1 MREVARES
9 GVSLST
15 VQWWVCRAGKERLD
29 RVDWED
35 RPRGRRRAVNRTS
48 VKMEIAVVAVRKE
61 LKTRSVLGEYGAEA
75 VRGAL
80 AERGEGASIPSVRTI
95 GRILERHGL
104 VDNRQRRRRPAPPT
118 GWYLPEVA
126 REQAELDS
134 FDIIEGLSARGE
146 GFEVLN
152 VVSLHGGLVG
162 FWPMP
167 IMRAKTILPAM
178 LEHWRKVGLPAYA
191 QFDNDMRFQ
200 GPHNR
205 PGLLGRI
212 LRACL
217 ALAVTPVFVVPR
229 ETGFQAAIEN
239 YNGQW
244 QAKVWSRFTFRSL
257 TDVQRQSARYVTAHR
272 ARRHPRI
279 EGAPERRP
287 FPQDWRLDLQLP
299 PKGVIIFMRRTTATG
314 AVTILERSSTVDPH
328 WVHRLVRC
336 ELDLTHGRLRFYAL
350 RRRAP
355 HDQRLLSQI
364 PYHQQKRTF
373 YE

>member
-1 MREVARES
+1 MREVARAS

-15 VQWWVCRAGKERLD
+15 VQWWVGRAGNNRLD

-35 RPRGRRRAVNRTS
+35 RPRGCRRAVNRTLS
-48 VKMEIAVVAVRKE
+48 EMEEVVVAVRE
-61 LKTRSVLGEYGAEA
+61 ALKAKSVLGEYGAEA
-75 VRGAL
+75 VREAL
-80 AERGEGASIPSVRTI
+80 TEPGDGASIPSVRTI
-95 GRILERHGL
+95 GRILERHGVL
-104 VDNRQRRRRPAPPT
+104 DVRSRRRFPAPPA

-126 REQAELDS
+126 HGRAELDS
-134 FDIIEGLSARGE
+134 FDIIEGLSVHGQ

-152 VVSLHGGLVG
+152 VVSLHGGLVAS
-162 FWPMP
+162 WAMAC
-167 IMRAKTILPAM
+167 MRAKTILPAL
-178 LEHWRKVGLPAYA
+178 LEHWRAVGLPAYA

-200 GPHNR
+200 GPHNH
-205 PGLLGRI
+205 PGLLSRI
-212 LRACL
+212 VRACL
-217 ALAVTPVFVVPR
+217 SLGVTPVFAPPR

-257 TDVQRQSARYVTAHR
+257 AQVQRQSARYVLAHR

-279 EGAPERRP
+279 EAAPERRP
-287 FPQDWRLDLQLP
+287 FPPDAPLDLQLP
-299 PKGVIIFMRRTTATG
+299 PKGLIIFIRRTAATG
-314 AVTILERSSTVDPH
+314 AVTLLERPYTVDAH

-336 ELDLTHGRLRFYAL
+336 ELDLTQGVLRFYAL

-355 HDQRLLSQI
+355 DDQALLSQI
-364 PYHQQKRTF
+364 PYHHAEKGF

>member
-1 MREVARES
+1 MREVARAS

-15 VQWWVCRAGKERLD
+15 VQWWVGRAGSERLD

-35 RPRGRRRAVNRTS
+35 RRRRCSRAVNRTAS
-48 VKMEIAVVAVRKE
+48 KMEARVLTMRETLRRESA
-61 LKTRSVLGEYGAEA
+61 LGEYGAKA
-75 VRGAL
+75 VREAL
-80 AERGEGASIPSVRTI
+80 MARKGRALIPSVRTI
-95 GRILERHGL
+95 GRIFERHGVL
-104 VDNRQRRRRPAPPT
+104 DGRVRRRTAPPPV

-126 REQAELDS
+126 QALGELDS
-134 FDIIEGLSARGE
+134 FDIIEGLSVHGQ
-146 GFEVLN
+146 GFEVLD

-162 FWPMP
+162 SWPMA

-178 LEHWRKVGLPAYA
+178 LEHWRAMGLPAYA

-205 PGLLGRI
+205 PGLLSRI
-212 LRACL
+212 VRACL
-217 ALAVTPVFVVPR
+217 SLCVTPVFVPPR

-244 QAKVWSRFTFRSL
+244 QAKVWSRFTFHCL
-257 TDVQRQSARYVTAHR
+257 AEVQRKSARYVLAHR

-279 EGAPERRP
+279 EAAPARRAYVP
-287 FPQDWRLDLQLP
+287 DVLPDLQLP
-299 PKGVIIFMRRTTATG
+299 AQGRIIFIRRTGATG
-314 AVTILERSSTVDPH
+314 AVTVLERPYTVDAH

-336 ELDLTHGRLRFYAL
+336 ELDLTQEVLRFYAL

-355 HDQRLLSQI
+355 DQQALLSEIQ
-364 PYHQQKRTF
+364 YHHEKTAF
-373 YE
+373 HE

>member
-15 VQWWVCRAGKERLD
+15 VQWWLCRAGNERLD

-35 RPRGRRRAVNRTS
+35 RPRGCRRAVNRTPPN
-48 VKMEIAVVAVRKE
+48 MESAVLAVREE
-61 LKTRSVLGEYGAEA
+61 LKAHSVLGEYGAAA

-80 AERGEGASIPSVRTI
+80 AQRGGVASIPSVRTI
-95 GRILERHGL
+95 GRIFERHGL
-104 VDNRQRRRRPAPPT
+104 VDNRQRRRHPAPPT
-118 GWYLPEVA
+118 AWYLPEVA
-126 REQAELDS
+126 RDQAELDS
-134 FDIIEGLSARGE
+134 FDIIEGLSVRGE

-152 VVSLHGGLVG
+152 VVSLHGGLVAS
-162 FWPMP
+162 WPMA
-167 IMRAKTILPAM
+167 IMQAKTILPAM
-178 LEHWRKVGLPAYA
+178 IEHWRTVGLPTYA

-212 LRACL
+212 VRACV

-257 TDVQRQSARYVTAHR
+257 THVQRQSARYVTAHR
-272 ARRHPRI
+272 ARRHARI
-279 EGAPERRP
+279 EGAPERGP
-287 FPQDWRLDLQLP
+287 FPEDWSLDLQLP
-299 PKGVIIFMRRTTATG
+299 PKGTLAFIRRTTATG
-314 AVTILERSSTVDPH
+314 TVTILERPYVVDSH

-336 ELDLTHGRLRFYAL
+336 ELDLTHGLLRFYAL

-355 HDQRLLSQI
+355 DDQPLLSQT
-364 PYHQQKRTF
+364 PYHQPKKPF